1 MVSAE
6 SVDREGVESTT
17 AMTTTATVVSL
28 DAIADLAA
36 AALRS
41 VPPKPLPSGW
51 VLKESRSNP
60 NHYYYYN
67 QETGISTWQPP
78 IDEIMTTTSDA
89 YNHGLLMESTIDA
102 NSHSVDP
109 AQALSSAA
117 DSVPP
122 SSVDGESSSNHLS
135 EQSSSAAA
143 VAVAKPS
150 RKRSMEGISKS
161 GEGSSSD
168 RQPSKKQHPPKQ
180 VRVFHILKKHK
191 DARRPSSWRNP
202 KITISIQQAREEIA
216 GILEILKETAEHGDP
231 EELKATFQ
239 ELAQTES
246 DCSSAKRGGDLGYF
260 GPKKMQP
267 NFEQAAFALDIGQL
281 SSIVETSS
289 GVHVLLRVG

>member
-6 SVDREGVESTT
+6 SVDREVVDSTAT
-17 AMTTTATVVSL
+17 SATTVVSL
-28 DAIADLAA
+28 DEIADLAA

-41 VPPKPLPSGW
+41 VPPKPLPPGW

-60 NHYYYYN
+60 NYYYYYN

-78 IDEIMTTTSDA
+78 MDEIITTNEA
-89 YNHGLLMESTIDA
+89 YHGLESTIDP
-102 NSHSVDP
+102 NSLSSDP
-109 AQALSSAA
+109 AQALPSTAH
-117 DSVPP
+117 SVPP
-122 SSVDGESSSNHLS
+122 ASVNEESSSHHLP
-135 EQSSSAAA
+135 EQSTSSSSPA
-143 VAVAKPS
+143 VKPS
-150 RKRSMEGISKS
+150 RKRSMEGMSKS
-161 GEGSSSD
+161 AEDSSNND
-168 RQPSKKQHPPKQ
+168 RQPSKRQQTPKQ

-267 NFEQAAFALDIGQL
+267 NFEQAAFALEVGQL

>member
-1 MVSAE
+1 MGSTE
-6 SVDREGVESTT
+6 PINREGVESTT
-17 AMTTTATVVSL
+17 SVVSL

-60 NHYYYYN
+60 NYYYYFN
-67 QETGISTWQPP
+67 QETGMSTWQPP
-78 IDEIMTTTSDA
+78 VDETISTT
-89 YNHGLLMESTIDA
+89 G
-102 NSHSVDP
+102 VDNLAALDVMNP
-109 AQALSSAA
+109 AADSLNSAA
-117 DSVPP
+117 DSLP
-122 SSVDGESSSNHLS
+122 SSATAHHLPD
-135 EQSSSAAA
+135 QSSQLEAAPETA
-143 VAVAKPS
+143 PS
-150 RKRSMEGISKS
+150 MKSSKKRSMDAISTTAEETSKTN
-161 GEGSSSD
+161 
-168 RQPSKKQHPPKQ
+168 RQPSKKQQTPKQ

-191 DARRPSSWRNP
+191 DARRPSSWRTP
-202 KITISIQQAREEIA
+202 KITISLQEARDEIS

-231 EELKATFQ
+231 DELKATFQ

-267 NFEQAAFALDIGQL
+267 NFEQAAFALEIGQL